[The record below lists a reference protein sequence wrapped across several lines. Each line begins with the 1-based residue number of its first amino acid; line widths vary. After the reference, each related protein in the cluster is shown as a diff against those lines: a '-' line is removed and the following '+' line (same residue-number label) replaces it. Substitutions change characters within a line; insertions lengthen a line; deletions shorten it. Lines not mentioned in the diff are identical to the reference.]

1 MENSKINSRH
11 FVDLKSDKLSEKVNY
26 YYFTLN
32 HFLENANSVFENQAN
47 IFFLGDF
54 IMNIRR
60 FWGWSLVTVL
70 V

>member
-1 MENSKINSRH
+1 MENSKINSRL

-26 YYFTLN
+26 YFTLN
-32 HFLENANSVFENQAN
+32 YFLENTNSVFENQAK
-47 IFFLGDF
+47 IFLLGDF

-60 FWGWSLVTVL
+60 FWGWSLVTVP